1 MSVAPGSRLGSYEV
15 INLLGAGGMGEVYR
29 AHHAKLGRDVALK
42 VLPAAVSNDAD
53 RVTRFEREARAVAAL
68 SHPNILAI
76 HDFGSDNGVHYAV
89 TELLEGQ
96 TLRDLVRG
104 GPLSSQKA
112 TAIATQ
118 IARGLEAA
126 HARGIVH
133 RDLKPDNIFVLN
145 DGQVKILDFG
155 LAKSTNLEQ
164 DASAATQVTTVT
176 GGLTSAGAVLGT
188 AGYMAPEQVRG
199 GAIDHRA
206 DIFAV
211 GCILYELLAGRRA
224 FQGDS
229 SIDTMHATL
238 HADPLDV
245 ATLAAVP
252 EPLSRIVGHCLE
264 KQPANRFQTA
274 TDLRFALD
282 AIGDGSRTAAPAPQR
297 RSLSMMQVTVAT
309 VVIAA
314 LAVGGWSWRAARSS
328 EPSSLAIPHARGIA
342 VLPFENLGEA
352 GQAYFAA
359 GVTEEVTLQLAKV
372 SSLRVMSR
380 AAVARFKDPATQLPD
395 MARDLGVGA
404 VLTGSVRHAGSQVR
418 VGVQLLSAP
427 SGESMW
433 SEQYERTMSNIF
445 DVQSDIAVRVTRAL
459 QASLAPA
466 ERQRIERAPTANSAA
481 YELYLQQRRLSLGIP
496 EQNQQGIDS
505 LQKAIALDPQF
516 ALAYAVLA
524 QRFVFKGGIYGR
536 AEFLRGIEAGRQAV
550 RLDPQL
556 ARGHYGL
563 GIVLSAAGQ
572 ADEARL
578 SMQRAIELDHN
589 YSGAM
594 SDLSL
599 LELNAGRL
607 DQSAYW
613 AMRAW
618 PLSPNVPNAYY
629 HVSLALGFF
638 DDDIARRWVA
648 AAAARFKADDPA
660 GGVRI
665 PLIQAQLALRR
676 GDYAAA
682 IALCRESMR
691 ARPGGAEGP
700 LYLTEFATYA
710 GSPDAEAMVDAALKE
725 RPDGRG
731 LWNGYTP
738 RTLRAFLYL
747 RAGRPDLARPL
758 LETVLDV
765 NRRAIAEGDRSFPPV
780 YEDVAAQAMLGNR
793 EAALAAWERA
803 VEMGWPESK
812 VDVYDPLIAPVKED
826 PRFIAALDRA
836 KRRVAEMFTRVDVK
850 TLDEWIARGAPVNP
864 VR

>member
-15 INLLGAGGMGEVYR
+15 ISLLGAGGMGEVYR
-29 AHHAKLGRDVALK
+29 AHHLKLGRDVALK
-42 VLPAAVSNDAD
+42 VLPPARQPDAD
-53 RVTRFEREARAVAAL
+53 RVARFEREARAVAAL

-76 HDFGSDNGVHYAV
+76 HDFGSDDGVHYAV

-112 TAIATQ
+112 VAIATQ

-133 RDLKPDNIFVLN
+133 RDLKPENVFVLN

-155 LAKSTNLEQ
+155 LAKSTPVEP
-164 DASAATQVTTVT
+164 DASAATQVPTVT

-206 DIFAV
+206 DIFAF
-211 GCILYELLAGRRA
+211 GCVLYELLAGRRA

-238 HADPLDV
+238 HADPPDV

-282 AIGDGSRTAAPAPQR
+282 AIGDGSRNTTPPPVPTASGRRWCRWLLRCRDRGAARQADGIGAASRGSAPSAPATPQ
-297 RSLSMMQVTVAT
+297 
-309 VVIAA
+309 
-314 LAVGGWSWRAARSS
+314 
-328 EPSSLAIPHARGIA
+328 ARGIA

-352 GQAYFAA
+352 DQAYFAA

-380 AAVARFKDPATQLPD
+380 AAVLRFKDPAAQLPD
-395 MARDLGVGA
+395 MARDLGIGA

-418 VGVQLLSAP
+418 VGVQLLAAP

-445 DVQSDIAVRVTRAL
+445 EVQSDIAVRVTRAL

-466 ERQRIERAPTANSAA
+466 ERQRIERAPTANSEA

-524 QRFVFKGGIYGR
+524 QRTSSR
-536 AEFLRGIEAGRQAV
+536 ATSMGEPNSCGASRPGDQAV

-563 GIVLSAAGQ
+563 GNALNRRRDTSKRPGSRCSGPSSSTITIPRRCTTCRCSS
-572 ADEARL
+572 
-578 SMQRAIELDHN
+578 SMPAVSISRRT
-589 YSGAM
+589 
-594 SDLSL
+594 
-599 LELNAGRL
+599 GRCAPGRSRPTL
-607 DQSAYW
+607 
-613 AMRAW
+613 
-618 PLSPNVPNAYY
+618 PNGYY
-629 HVSLALGFF
+629 HVTIALNFF
-638 DDDIARRWVA
+638 DDDIARRWIA
-648 AAAARFKADDPA
+648 AAAARFKADDP
-660 GGVRI
+660 GGGPRI
-665 PLIQAQLALRR
+665 RLMQASRR
-676 GDYAAA
+676 CGAVTRRRPSRSAA
-682 IALCRESMR
+682 RRSVP
-691 ARPGGAEGP
+691 ARKAW
-700 LYLTEFATYA
+700 
-710 GSPDAEAMVDAALKE
+710 K
-725 RPDGRG
+725 GRC
-731 LWNGYTP
+731 
-738 RTLRAFLYL
+738 
-747 RAGRPDLARPL
+747 
-758 LETVLDV
+758 
-765 NRRAIAEGDRSFPPV
+765 I
-780 YEDVAAQAMLGNR
+780 
-793 EAALAAWERA
+793 
-803 VEMGWPESK
+803 
-812 VDVYDPLIAPVKED
+812 
-826 PRFIAALDRA
+826 
-836 KRRVAEMFTRVDVK
+836 
-850 TLDEWIARGAPVNP
+850 
-864 VR
+864 